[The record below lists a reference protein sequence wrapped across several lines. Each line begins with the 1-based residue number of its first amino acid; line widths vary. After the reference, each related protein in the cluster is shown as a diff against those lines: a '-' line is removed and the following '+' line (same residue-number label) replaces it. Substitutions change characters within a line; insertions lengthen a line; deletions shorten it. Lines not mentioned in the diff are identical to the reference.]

1 MKKGILYIFFLFS
14 TTLLLFEWLTPFY
27 INYSMVLDIIIFI
40 FLSTS
45 GIILGYFLLNLK
57 STRFILA
64 TLLLSGVFSFLKHFL
79 VWRSDWKTQTILYQN
94 IHQDKRTIDF
104 QMDNMDTRDIDRR
117 IIDRLRICRFIDW
130 IEKVDE
136 THIDTLIWKKVD
148 IDVNELGLKGG

>member
-57 STRFILA
+57 SIRFILA